1 MEILRLIERQNY
13 DVLSRRP
20 HLDKSHVAML
30 GAAAVASRLWP
41 RGRP

>member
-20 HLDKSHVAML
+20 ALSRSQMTML
-30 GAAAVASRLWP
+30 GASVLAGRLWWR
-41 RGRP
+41 RG